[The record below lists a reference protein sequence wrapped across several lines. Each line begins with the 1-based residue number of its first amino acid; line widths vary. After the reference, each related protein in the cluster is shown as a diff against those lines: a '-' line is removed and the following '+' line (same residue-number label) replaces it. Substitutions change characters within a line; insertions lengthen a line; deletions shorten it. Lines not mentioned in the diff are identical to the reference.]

1 MSLEDE
7 MRPSLAEIID
17 DDGRRARFGFE
28 GEGDRV
34 GGL

>member
-17 DDGRRARFGFE
+17 DDDGRRARARFGFE
-28 GEGDRV
+28 GEGD
-34 GGL
+34 